1 MTHKD
6 PGFVGGA
13 VRLARLTLSS
23 FLLLSLG
30 LHVAFASPGAR
41 AEQGKALAMER
52 GKGNCLACHAIDD
65 GELPGNLGPPLLM
78 MKVRFPERI
87 VLKEQIC
94 DASVRNTNTRMP
106 PFCRH
111 GILTA
116 EEVEL
121 IIDYLYTL

>member
-13 VRLARLTLSS
+13 VRLAHLTLWPL
-23 FLLLSLG
+23 LLLSSG
-30 LHVAFASPGAR
+30 LHVALASPGER
-41 AEQGKALAMER
+41 TEQGKSLTMER

-78 MKVRFPERI
+78 MKVRFPER
-87 VLKEQIC
+87 VALKEQIC

-111 GILTA
+111 GILTS

>member
-1 MTHKD
+1 MVNANHGSISTVLWAGRRIFA
-6 PGFVGGA
+6 PLLLV
-13 VRLARLTLSS
+13 LLTLQPALASS
-23 FLLLSLG
+23 DS
-30 LHVAFASPGAR
+30 R
-41 AEQGKALAMER
+41 TTQGKALAIER
-52 GKGNCLACHAIDD
+52 SKGNCLACHAIDD
-65 GELPGNLGPPLLM
+65 GELQGNLGPPLLM
-78 MKVRFPERI
+78 MKVRFPER
-87 VLKEQIC
+87 VALKEQIC

>member
-1 MTHKD
+1 MLWAGRRIFA
-6 PGFVGGA
+6 PLLLV
-13 VRLARLTLSS
+13 LLTLQPALASS
-23 FLLLSLG
+23 DS
-30 LHVAFASPGAR
+30 R
-41 AEQGKALAMER
+41 TTQGKALAIER
-52 GKGNCLACHAIDD
+52 SKGNCLACHAIDD

-78 MKVRFPERI
+78 MKVRFPER
-87 VLKEQIC
+87 VALKEQIC